1 MIDFSDEY
9 SYDADFMLEDTA
21 SEVISYI
28 LSKEKFPFE
37 WEVSLTI
44 TNNETIHEMNLQYRE
59 IDRETDVL
67 SFPAADFPSPA
78 DFSPYLEKSTNQS
91 IYFNP
96 ENGNFIL
103 GDIVLSMDRV
113 IEQANEYGHSIKREY
128 AFLIAHSTLHLIGYD
143 HMNEEDAKIMEEKQ
157 KTYLDELGIRRFDSE
172 RK

>member
-9 SYDADFMLEDTA
+9 LYEADFPLEETA
-21 SEVISYI
+21 KKVISYI

-37 WEVSLTI
+37 WEVSLTL
-44 TNNETIHEMNLQYRE
+44 TNNETIHEMNLQYRD

-67 SFPAADFPSPA
+67 SFPAAEYESPA
-78 DFSPYLEKSTNQS
+78 DFSPYLDSKTESM
-91 IYFNP
+91 YFNP
-96 ENGNFIL
+96 ENRNFIL

-113 IEQANEYGHSIKREY
+113 LEQAKEYGHSIKREY

-143 HMNEEDAKIMEEKQ
+143 HMNEADAKIMDDKQ
-157 KTYLDELGIRRFDSE
+157 KNYLDELGIRRFDDSE